1 RRVCEPAPG
10 RVTRN
15 GGGDGREDG
24 SLSPLWG
31 ARGVGLPGVGYSPR
45 GGRGPYAAGWEGNS
59 RGDKFRVLERGVEQ
73 DLITRGT
80 GATQVVGW
88 QPACGQAGAP
98 PHAPARGTPLL
109 SRSVTTTFT
118 APEGVRIF

>member
-1 RRVCEPAPG
+1 

-24 SLSPLWG
+24 SLSPL
-31 ARGVGLPGVGYSPR
+31 R
-45 GGRGPYAAGWEGNS
+45 GGRGVGFPS
-59 RGDKFRVLERGVEQ
+59 RGTWPLRRGLCGQ
-73 DLITRGT
+73 LPRRQIPCTRARGRA
-80 GATQVVGW
+80 GPDHPRHGGHSVVGW
-88 QPACGQAGAP
+88 HPACGQAGAP
-98 PHAPARGTPLL
+98 PQAPARGPPLL